1 MKRLIGLLVSLI
13 VAVAAFAQTPEE
25 IISRMEAAMDAHE
38 NDGLVMTMDIK
49 MPIIGTLSTTT
60 RMLGDKF
67 RAEGSMKDKKV
78 IYWNDGT
85 TKWTYDSE
93 KNEVTVENVTAE
105 EKEKDKQ
112 SSGADDL
119 AMFSGITAG
128 YDVSIKSETS
138 SVWNL
143 LCRKSKTNTDKDDP
157 RTMNLVVAKG
167 TYYPV
172 SISAKMKGV
181 TVTLRDLSYGVSEKD
196 VTFNKA
202 DYPTAKIIDK
212 RQ

>member
-1 MKRLIGLLVSLI
+1 MKRLIGLLASLI

-38 NDGLVMTMDIK
+38 NDGIIMTMDIK
-49 MPIIGTLSTTT
+49 MPIIGTLSTTSYI
-60 RMLGDKF
+60 LGDKF
-67 RAEGSMKDKKV
+67 RAEGSMKGKKV

-85 TKWTYDSE
+85 TKWTYDGE
-93 KNEVTVENVTAE
+93 KNEITVESVTAE
-105 EKEKDKQ
+105 SKEKDKQ
-112 SSGADDL
+112 SSGADDM
-119 AMFSGITAG
+119 AMFTGVTEG
-128 YDVSIKSETS
+128 YDVSIKSETA

-143 LCRKSKTNTDKDDP
+143 LCRKSKTNADKDDP
-157 RTMNLVVAKG
+157 KTMNLVVAKG

-181 TVTLRDLSYGVSEKD
+181 TVTIRDVSYGVSEKD

-202 DYPTAKIIDK
+202 DYPTARIIDK

>member
-1 MKRLIGLLVSLI
+1 MKRLIGLLASLI

-119 AMFSGITAG
+119 EMFSGITAG
-128 YDVSIKSETS
+128 YDVSIKSETA

-157 RTMNLVVAKG
+157 KTMNLVVAKG

-181 TVTLRDLSYGVSEKD
+181 TVTLRDLSYGVLEKD

-202 DYPTAKIIDK
+202 DYPTARIIDK